1 MVSGR
6 SQILRGR
13 GVAAGRPAGV
23 LRRPAGTAGPRRP
36 AAAPALSGD
45 DPAPAPARRLGP
57 LRAALAPRLPAGPRL
72 ARGFFFFLPF
82 SCRRLPVRGL
92 MKVETGR
99 FLIVDCFWFVFISTL
114 QKEGDQWSC
123 YFKFAAAGGA
133 DEERPTGAEPEL
145 THNPQRGFRVLK
157 TTSDQRLCFPYPSYA
172 YVPRIKTKKK
182 TSTRLDSIA
191 QSTTALED
199 RKQR

>member
-1 MVSGR
+1 
-6 SQILRGR
+6 
-13 GVAAGRPAGV
+13 
-23 LRRPAGTAGPRRP
+23 
-36 AAAPALSGD
+36 
-45 DPAPAPARRLGP
+45 
-57 LRAALAPRLPAGPRL
+57 
-72 ARGFFFFLPF
+72 
-82 SCRRLPVRGL
+82 

-182 TSTRLDSIA
+182 HQPDSTLLRNQRLRWKIGNNA
-191 QSTTALED
+191 EPNCCFVPFVPALA
-199 RKQR
+199 RKMLH